1 MPYKNKEVRHEYM
14 RNSHANSISN
24 AEIQYSIVARYDSGV
39 SNYQKDRTGVLLKR
53 IRKEDEDEQYIQA
66 LISRR

>member
-1 MPYKNKEVRHEYM
+1 MTTNNPCPM
-14 RNSHANSISN
+14 
-24 AEIQYSIVARYDSGV
+24 QYASCIVARYDSGV

-53 IRKEDEDEQYIQA
+53 IRKENEDEQYIQA